1 MAVLPVHNSIVQ
13 VFGEHGREL
22 ITTETS
28 FRLLRLLADSTS
40 AFEALESQ
48 GAATHRIRSILH
60 RSVFK
65 VPQRK
70 LLNREAHLS

>member
-1 MAVLPVHNSIVQ
+1 MAVLPSCDWLVK

-28 FRLLRLLADSTS
+28 FRLLRLLADTTS

-65 VPQRK
+65 VP
-70 LLNREAHLS
+70 